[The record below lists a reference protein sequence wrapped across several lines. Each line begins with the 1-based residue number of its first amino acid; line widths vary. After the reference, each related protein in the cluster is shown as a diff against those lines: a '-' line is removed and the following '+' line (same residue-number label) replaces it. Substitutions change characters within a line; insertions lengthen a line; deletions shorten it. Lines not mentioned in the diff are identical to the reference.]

1 MSLISWKWGRSWVH
15 SFSSS
20 CSFSYLRFSESR
32 LGTHTALLQGA
43 PAPSGGGAQQL
54 WGSIQ
59 GETDTWGSL
68 SMWVPGCSH
77 GFHFI
82 FVLPQLSFQLSF
94 WHLLTCVLTTHP
106 ADTVW
111 ASSLAETKAFH
122 KLLHQL
128 PLLGPQEGLFSA
140 QSTIPLTFTSLVSPT
155 IVYNLIPILNPIS
168 QITPKVLLP

>member
-1 MSLISWKWGRSWVH
+1 MSL
-15 SFSSS
+15 
-20 CSFSYLRFSESR
+20 
-32 LGTHTALLQGA
+32 TAGGGVGAGLTAFPA
-43 PAPSGGGAQQL
+43 PALSPTSGSLSLVWAHTQLCFKGHQLHLKGGAQQL
-54 WGSIQ
+54 WGSIH

-82 FVLPQLSFQLSF
+82 FVLPQLSFQLSL

-168 QITPKVLLP
+168 HIAPKVLLP